1 MIADRADGEAGAA
14 DAPFILTADL
24 PPDLHSWATGLRT
37 RFFPPERNY
46 LEAHVTMFHALPA
59 PYHAEIDGLL
69 KRTARYDP
77 DIPARITG
85 ISSLGR
91 GTAIA
96 IDSPMLMSVREGIV
110 DSLHDVL
117 TAQDRHKPRFH
128 ITVQNKV
135 SSEEA
140 KRVQAILRDQV
151 EPRDFWFPSM
161 TLHRY
166 LGGPW
171 ERVKTYRFR
180 G

>member
-1 MIADRADGEAGAA
+1 MSSGDTDADGGTT
-14 DAPFILTADL
+14 DAPLILTADL

-37 RFFPPERNY
+37 RYFPPERNY
-46 LEAHVTMFHALPA
+46 LEAHVTIFHALPG
-59 PYHAEIDGLL
+59 PYLAEIDRLL
-69 KRTARYDP
+69 VGTARHDP
-77 DIPARITG
+77 DIPARVTG
-85 ISSLGR
+85 IFSLGR

-96 IDSPMLMSVREGIV
+96 IESPGLMSVREGIV
-110 DSLHDVL
+110 DRMHDLL

-128 ITVQNKV
+128 VTVQNKV

-151 EPRDFWFPSM
+151 EPRDFHFSSM